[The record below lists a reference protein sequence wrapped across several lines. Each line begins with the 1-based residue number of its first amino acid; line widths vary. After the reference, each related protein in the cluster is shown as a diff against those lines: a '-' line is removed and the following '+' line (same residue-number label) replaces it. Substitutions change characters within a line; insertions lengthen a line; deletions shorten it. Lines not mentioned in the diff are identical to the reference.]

1 MTTTTITLKFPV
13 TVAGNE
19 YKTLDMRRCKVRD
32 RRLAGKKATAEEQEL
47 ALIANLCEVP
57 PEVLDELDSVDYKQ
71 LQDVLSGFFGLTTPN

>member
-13 TVAGNE
+13 TVDGHE

-32 RRLAGKKATAEEQEL
+32 RRLAAKQKTAEEQEL

-57 PEVLDELDSVDYKQ
+57 PEVLDELDSVDYQQ
-71 LQDVLSGFFGLTTPN
+71 LQDVLSGFFGLTTPR